1 MRSSRGFT
9 LLEVMVALTII
20 AVSMGA
26 LIKAV
31 GDSSNNLGYMRD
43 KTLAQWVAGNVL
55 AQYQLE
61 GRLPSTGTQEGD
73 ESMAGQTWYW
83 QALVQNTAQARIRR
97 VEVSVRRDKKDDD
110 PILTLVGFIGQDNG

>member
-55 AQYQLE
+55 TQYQLE

>member
-55 AQYQLE
+55 
-61 GRLPSTGTQEGD
+61 TQ
-73 ESMAGQTWYW
+73 
-83 QALVQNTAQARIRR
+83 
-97 VEVSVRRDKKDDD
+97 
-110 PILTLVGFIGQDNG
+110 